1 MRKLLLLLFTSSLL
15 KAQILINTV
24 PFTYN
29 QNFGTVDITSWTDNT
44 TISGGGFLG
53 WYNRTSS
60 GGAANFQSHQNIT
73 TAAPSNN
80 GGFYSY
86 ECNGNNDQKI
96 GSRAS
101 GGSGFVE
108 YAVRFSNTSGITI
121 NSYTLDFDW
130 YQMSL
135 AGNGNV
141 ANTISIGTRV
151 SGSAITALNTGIY
164 GIIGSFILPYDT
176 SSTNSGAQFRGL
188 PCNKSGHFSI
198 CIDNV
203 ISNGKEIMI
212 KWQDLDDAN
221 NDHHSAIDNVKVV
234 FYGVSCSVVLP
245 IELISFDGFKYSD
258 YNLLTWISA
267 TELNNDYYRLEKSVD
282 AVNWETIHITDDA
295 GTSNTPIHY
304 QFKDYNYKS
313 SEIFYYRLSQFDFSG
328 EQNTYNTVYID
339 RSTNKTNKKVI
350 RITNILGQEV
360 TILDSETHGV
370 FIYQYSD
377 GTFEKKVIE

>member
-1 MRKLLLLLFTSSLL
+1 MKKLLLLLFISSLL
-15 KAQILINTV
+15 KAQIIVNTV

-29 QNFGTVDITSWTDNT
+29 QNFGTVDITGWTDNT

-60 GGAANFQSHQNIT
+60 GVQSHQNIT
-73 TAAPSNN
+73 TVAPSNN

-121 NSYTLDFDW
+121 NSYVLDFDW

-141 ANTISIGTRV
+141 ANTISIGTRI
-151 SGSAITALNTGIY
+151 SGSAITALNTGVY
-164 GIIGSFILPYDT
+164 GIIGSFTLPYDT
-176 SSTNSGAQFRGL
+176 SSTSSGAQFKGL

-198 CIDNV
+198 CVDDV

-212 KWQDLDDAN
+212 KWQDLNDAN

-234 FYGVSCSVVLP
+234 FYSVSCSVALP
-245 IELISFDGFKYSD
+245 IELISFDGFKYND
-258 YNLLTWISA
+258 YNLLTWVSA

-282 AVNWETIHITDDA
+282 AINWETIYIADGA

-304 QFKDYNYKS
+304 QYKDYNYKS
-313 SEIFYYRLSQFDFSG
+313 SEILYYRLSQSDLNG
-328 EQNTYNTVYID
+328 EIHIYNTVYVD
-339 RSTNKTNKKVI
+339 RSTNKTNKKI
-350 RITNILGQEV
+350 SRITNILGQE
-360 TILDSETHGV
+360 IMLDSETHGV

-377 GTFEKKVIE
+377 GSFEKKIIE

>member
-1 MRKLLLLLFTSSLL
+1 MKKILLLLFISNLL
-15 KAQILINTV
+15 KAQIIVNTV

-29 QNFGTVDITSWTDNT
+29 QNFGTVDITGWTDNT

-60 GGAANFQSHQNIT
+60 GGAADFQSHQNIT
-73 TAAPSNN
+73 TTAPSNI

-108 YAVRFSNTSGITI
+108 YAVRFSNTSGTTI
-121 NSYTLDFDW
+121 NSYKLDFDW

-141 ANTISIGTRV
+141 INTISIGTRI
-151 SGSAITALNTGIY
+151 SGSAITALNTGVY
-164 GIIGSFILPYDT
+164 GIIGSFTLPYDT
-176 SSTNSGAQFRGL
+176 SSTSSGAQFKGL

-198 CIDNV
+198 CVDDV

-212 KWQDLDDAN
+212 KWQDLNDAN

-234 FYGVSCSVVLP
+234 FYSVSCSVALP
-245 IELISFDGFKYSD
+245 IELISFDGYKYD
-258 YNLLTWISA
+258 EYNLLTWVSA
-267 TELNNDYYRLEKSVD
+267 TELNNDYYRLEKSTD
-282 AVNWETIHITDDA
+282 ALSWETAYIADGS
-295 GTSNTPIHY
+295 GTSYTPIHY
-304 QFKDYNYKS
+304 QYKDYNYKTS
-313 SEIFYYRLSQFDFSG
+313 EIIYYRLIQVDLNGNSEIFNIVS
-328 EQNTYNTVYID
+328 ID
-339 RSTNKTNKKVI
+339 RTHNKSERKLVKV
-350 RITNILGQEV
+350 TNILGQEV
-360 TILDSETHGV
+360 DPETNGV
-370 FIYQYSD
+370 LIYQYSD
-377 GTFEKKVIE
+377 GSYDKNYKIK